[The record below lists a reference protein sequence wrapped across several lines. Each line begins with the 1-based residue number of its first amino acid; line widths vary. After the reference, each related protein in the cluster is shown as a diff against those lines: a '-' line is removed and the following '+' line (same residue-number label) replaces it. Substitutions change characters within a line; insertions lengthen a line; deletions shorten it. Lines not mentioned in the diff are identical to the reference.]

1 MSKPAS
7 YLLPS
12 VAELQ
17 QLSDSKAIQVIQ
29 AVDAENQR
37 AHTYAS
43 LGMICGTTSFLA
55 CVGAFSYLAI
65 NNHPTAAGVILGTG
79 VLAIVGRMIASRL

>member
-1 MSKPAS
+1 
-7 YLLPS
+7 
-12 VAELQ
+12 
-17 QLSDSKAIQVIQ
+17 
-29 AVDAENQR
+29 
-37 AHTYAS
+37 
-43 LGMICGTTSFLA
+43 MICGTTSFLA